1 MLKSLNQLALEA
13 KTKCE
18 EYKQNEIALSENFK
32 SKFSQFLTD
41 YSSQTI
47 NYSTYTSNIRT
58 NTGLNILIANQ
69 WFYIASF
76 FVDFLVELEK
86 YKSIYNEL
94 IKPENEYKDL
104 TKKLKTDKIIS
115 EEIESKINEKLNG
128 EEVEFF
134 KSFLTNYE
142 WWFGSKTIDR
152 GDYYVSPIL
161 SLGSL
166 VNNSQSYVADIA
178 YTLSRKPSLV
188 DLLYQS
194 TVQTIQLNNAME
206 ENILEDF
213 INWFASKDGIIHNYF
228 SGKYSQD
235 KDKLR
240 TELLRYEEI
249 YKGQFDRP
257 IFEIDLQDKNA
268 FHQELE
274 SNLYLNEGEFFDF
287 SAGISNHMPR
297 AVLGKKNYLQFLSE
311 WISNKEASKIVEVDD
326 QINFDIQSFK
336 KACHD
341 SGLKYSE
348 QLITRFASSLITK
361 PFLILTGLSGSG
373 KTKLAQ
379 AFVKWIC
386 QDKSQYRIVPVGP
399 DWTNR
404 EPLLGY
410 PNSLNN
416 EEYLKPESGVIE
428 LMLQANKTPS
438 LPHFLILDEMNL
450 SHVERYF
457 ADFLS
462 VMESKEK
469 ISLHS
474 DKEKLKSGVPFE
486 LEWPNNLFLIGT
498 VNIDE
503 TTYMFS
509 PKVLDRANV
518 IEFRIREVEMQEF
531 LIASKEIESLNG
543 EGSNMAVNFI
553 QLSKDKSITES
564 DLLKEELINF
574 FKELQNV
581 GAEFGY
587 RTAQEIQI
595 LFSQISKVNSNYS
608 DSDNEKIDIAIMQK
622 LLPKLHGSRRKL
634 DKVLIALGQL
644 CYKDDVKQDYFENDV
659 ALDFSLAKYP
669 LSLEKITRMYNSL
682 VQNGFTSYAEA

>member
-1 MLKSLNQLALEA
+1 MLKDLNKLAIQA
-13 KTKCE
+13 KNKCE
-18 EYKQNEIALSENFK
+18 EYKQNEIALSDNFK
-32 SKFSQFLTD
+32 KSYSQFLTKD
-41 YSSQTI
+41 SSQTI
-47 NYSTYTSNIRT
+47 NYSTFTSNIET

-76 FVDFLVELEK
+76 FVNYVIELEK
-86 YKSIYNEL
+86 YKSVYNEI
-94 IKPENEYKDL
+94 IKTESNYKDL
-104 TKKLKTDKIIS
+104 TKSLKTDKVLS
-115 EEIESKINEKLNG
+115 PQIESKISARLQA
-128 EEVEFF
+128 EEITYF
-134 KSFLTNYE
+134 KNFLTEHE

-178 YTLSRKPSLV
+178 YNLSKKPSLV
-188 DLLYQS
+188 NLLYQS
-194 TVQTIQLNNAME
+194 TVQTTLPNEAAE
-206 ENILEDF
+206 ENILEEF

-228 SGKYSQD
+228 TGKYSQD
-235 KDKLR
+235 KEKLKA
-240 TELLRYEEI
+240 ELLRYEKV
-249 YKGQFDRP
+249 YKEQFERP
-257 IFEIDLQDKNA
+257 IFQIDLQDRNA
-268 FHQELE
+268 FSQELE

-287 SAGISNHMPR
+287 SASVSSHMPR

-311 WISNKEASKIVEVDD
+311 WVSFKEASKIIEKED
-326 QINFDIQSFK
+326 QIDFNLQSFME
-336 KACHD
+336 ACD
-341 SGLKYSE
+341 NSGLKYSD
-348 QLITRFASSLITK
+348 QLITRFAGSLITK
-361 PFLILTGLSGSG
+361 PFVILTGLSGSG

-379 AFVKWIC
+379 SFVKWVC

-428 LMLQANKTPS
+428 LMLQADKIPS

-469 ISLHS
+469 IGLHS
-474 DKEKLKSGVPFE
+474 DREKPKSGVPFE
-486 LEWPNNLFLIGT
+486 IDWPTNLFLIGT

-518 IEFRIREVEMQEF
+518 IEFRVGEPDIKEF
-531 LIASKEIESLNG
+531 LDESKEIKRLNS
-543 EGSNMAVNFI
+543 EGANMAVDFVK
-553 QLSKDKSITES
+553 LASDKSINNSET
-564 DLLKEELINF
+564 LKDELIKF
-574 FKELQNV
+574 FTELQKV

-587 RTAQEIQI
+587 RTALEIQI
-595 LFSQISKVNSNYS
+595 LFTQIAKINPDYS
-608 DSDNEKIDIAIMQK
+608 DDENERIDIAVMQK

-634 DKVLIALGQL
+634 DKILIALGAI
-644 CYKDDVKQDYFENDV
+644 CYDGDVKNDFFDNDGK
-659 ALDFSLAKYP
+659 LDFSQCKYP
-669 LSLEKITRMYNSL
+669 LSLNKITRMYKSL
-682 VQNGFTSYAEA
+682 VSNGFTSYAEA